1 MTSCGRPSQ
10 SMPCCILAGSYVQ
23 ATYLAGT
30 LYEKARQRHGD
41 HKQCMGTDCFQVVF
55 LINGGLAVVAVVTSV
70 LLWHRTRGLYGKVIE
85 ITKAERAKRGLQ
97 VWHPLLALQMAFET
111 MCTAALEGL
120 LGHKGRE
127 SHTRLMGETPS
138 ASQCSFDFFV
148 SSSSFTWC
156 SCLYVIPSFLSLCRH
171 RGCAGNASFTPRCDE
186 ECKHR

>member
-10 SMPCCILAGSYVQ
+10 STPCCIFAGSYVQ

-97 VWHPLLALQMAFET
+97 VWHPLLALHMTFET
-111 MCTAALEGL
+111 VCTAEIPALEGL

-127 SHTRLMGETPS
+127 GHTLLMGETPS

-156 SCLYVIPSFLSLCRH
+156 SCLFYMLSLP
-171 RGCAGNASFTPRCDE
+171 S
-186 ECKHR
+186 